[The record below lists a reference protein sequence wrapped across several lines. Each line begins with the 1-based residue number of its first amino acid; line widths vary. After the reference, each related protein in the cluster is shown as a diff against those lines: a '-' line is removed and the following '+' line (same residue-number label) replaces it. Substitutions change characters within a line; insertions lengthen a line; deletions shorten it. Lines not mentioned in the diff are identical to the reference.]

1 MKSFLLVSFFE
12 DFSFPLAEAGRK
24 QTYLRARKIKLS
36 GGDPSILIITP
47 DEQAEFVQNDIPV
60 QLITK
65 KGLYRKRWLL
75 REYDQIEFWGTTGLV
90 ALKVGM
96 LSRAGKKIFVAT
108 DGGIVST
115 GPKSRLRRM
124 ITGWLTSYYDELVV
138 FTDYQRQILASA
150 IGDRNAAKIISAMPI
165 VKPTPTSRIER
176 AGRPT
181 LLYMGHL
188 SRYKGVDLLV
198 KLFEDLLPEWPD
210 LKLVI
215 CHNGLVYDEQC
226 DQLVRDA
233 ARTYTD
239 GIEIK
244 GKVNPFEELASAH
257 ILVHPTR
264 QHSGTFAFPLALWEA
279 MATGT
284 PFISTRL
291 EGLTEFFDK
300 EFLAPKDDYDSL
312 LSMTRGMLLDPDA
325 IVKKL
330 AANRVRLE
338 KRILII
344 DDQAVNKPE
353 LSMSKTAMDE
363 KDWK

>member
-1 MKSFLLVSFFE
+1 MKSFLLVSAQE
-12 DFSFPLAEAGRK
+12 DFSFPLAEAARK
-24 QTYLRARKIKLS
+24 QIFLRAKTIKLS
-36 GGDPSILIITP
+36 GDDPSILIVTP
-47 DEQAEFVQNDIPV
+47 KTQEEFVQNDIPIR
-60 QLITK
+60 LTTR

-75 REYDQIEFWGTTGLV
+75 RESDQIEFWGTTGLI

-96 LSRAGKKIFVAT
+96 FSRAGRKVFVAT
-108 DGGIVST
+108 DGGVVST
-115 GPKSRLRRM
+115 GPKSRLRLM
-124 ITGWLTSYYDELVV
+124 IAAQLATFYNELVV

-150 IGDRNAAKIISAMPI
+150 IGRRNAAKIISARPI
-165 VKPTPTSRIER
+165 VEPTPTLRTER

-198 KLFEDLLPEWPD
+198 RLFEDLLPEWPD

-233 ARTYTD
+233 ARKFPD

-244 GKVNPFEELASAH
+244 GKVNPFEELARAH
-257 ILVHPTR
+257 ILVHPTQ

-291 EGLTEFFDK
+291 EGLAEFFD
-300 EFLAPKDDYDSL
+300 EQFLVPKDDYDSL
-312 LSMTRGMLLDPDA
+312 LSMTRGMLLNPDA
-325 IVKKL
+325 IAKKL
-330 AANRVRLE
+330 ADNRARLE
-338 KRILII
+338 ERIQIF
-344 DDQAVNKPE
+344 DDQGVKQPE
-353 LSMSKTAMDE
+353 LSMSEAARDE
-363 KDWK
+363 KE